1 MTGTEAY
8 LALLRAALWGD
19 RLAGIDPASIDGQHL
34 TEIMRLAESQT
45 TRGLVYDYLLRGGF
59 PVPEEISAQ
68 MQRLLYQI
76 LNTHRKLDAVLARI
90 ISALQEAGIPCVLL
104 KGQGV
109 ASHYPNPLLRE
120 CGDIDLFIGPERL
133 EDAVRTLSPLA
144 DKTDDKLSGKHW
156 QLWIGGTE
164 IELHLYSM
172 VPETRRLTRYFR
184 TIEADGLSIGLV
196 PLNFGG
202 VSVYTPAD
210 TFNAFYL
217 FYHAWHHF
225 AGKGIGFRHL
235 CDWVRLLHVRR
246 ESIDRTRLLEM
257 LKGMQLLGPWRLFG
271 CIAVHDLGLPETD
284 FPFYDESSLPKSRRV
299 LNLILSAGNFGRGAQ
314 HTRPRPKGYLAG
326 KLFSL
331 GGHFHRFL
339 QVLSIAPADAFRTF
353 HALFIG
359 GIRRVFQDIFH
370 R

>member
-19 RLAGIDPASIDGQHL
+19 RLAGIEPASIDGQVL

-59 PVPEEISAQ
+59 PVPAETSAQ

-76 LNTHRKLDAVLARI
+76 LNTHRKLNAAIERVVT
-90 ISALQEAGIPCVLL
+90 ALQQEGIPCILL

-109 ASHYPNPLLRE
+109 ASYYPNPPLRE
-120 CGDIDLFIGPERL
+120 CGDIDLYIGPERL
-133 EDAVRTLSPLA
+133 EDAVHILTPLA
-144 DKTDDKLSGKHW
+144 DKVDDQLHGKHW
-156 QLWIGGTE
+156 QLWIGGAE

-184 TIEADGLSIGLV
+184 TIEADGLSSGLV
-196 PLNFGG
+196 PLNFSD

-225 AGKGIGFRHL
+225 AGSGIGFRHL
-235 CDWVRLLHVRR
+235 CDWTRLLHVRR

-257 LKGMQLLGPWRLFG
+257 LKGMQLLGPWQLFG
-271 CIAVHDLGLPETD
+271 CIAVRDLGLPEGD
-284 FPFYDESSLPKSRRV
+284 FPFYDESSLSKSRRV
-299 LNLILSAGNFGRGAQ
+299 LNLILSDGNFGRGAR
-314 HTRPRPKGYLAG
+314 HARPRPKAYLAG

-331 GGHFHRFL
+331 GEHFRRFL
-339 QVLSIAPADAFRTF
+339 QVLSIAPVEAFRT
-353 HALFIG
+353 LFIG
-359 GIRRVFQDIFH
+359 GIRRVFQDFFH